1 MSRSRRARNGATSLR
16 PITRSPGSRCIGES
30 WQRRRSWT
38 RASWRCSKSRTPPS
52 NSKRSKTR
60 ASSWAR
66 PSSIPTSSRSACTR
80 FTRASR
86 RSPEAKRKSRKS
98 ASASARKVASSNG
111 KTQNRNHHQHHPRD
125 PLWRE
130 GREVDPCDRR
140 GPDRHERGAHRS
152 ARLSDALLR
161 RAGDERL
168 GAVEER
174 GGQALAEES
183 RRVRRLH
190 LRHRGIQPQHPR
202 GAQARSGLRVYRV
215 EPQGRGLCRLR
226 KRRGGAVDRATE
238 AHVRGAADGPD
249 AYRSAYPGR
258 RFHGSFDAGQGPEGA
273 FVPRAELEDHAR
285 RAAMVGERVDGR
297 AVLPGLSE
305 DGVLSFDGPDLL
317 EEPLLEHLNF
327 SQTLGA
333 VRIHDEVRVSR
344 GHAPG
349 KKPNQPAG
357 FQVRCD
363 ERCTRQGDTEARNG
377 GRKQQRLVAVPLSLI
392 GVAVVQADRLEPDGP
407 RLPLIVKKRHF
418 EEVAGCAREPATP
431 KRRAAYRNKLL
442 VIELDGSQPGP
453 RAGAEPHC
461 HVDLIACEI
470 R

>member
-1 MSRSRRARNGATSLR
+1 MAL
-16 PITRSPGSRCIGES
+16 
-30 WQRRRSWT
+30 
-38 RASWRCSKSRTPPS
+38 S
-52 NSKRSKTR
+52 NSRPVKTR
-60 ASSWAR
+60 ASSWAPR
-66 PSSIPTSSRSACTR
+66 SSIRTSSRSACTP
-80 FTRASR
+80 FTRASA
-86 RSPEAKRKSRKS
+86 RSTRAKRKSRRS
-98 ASASARKVASSNG
+98 ASASGLKVASNG
-111 KTQNRNHHQHHPRD
+111 KPQNRNHHQHRPRD
-125 PLWRE
+125 PLRRE
-130 GREVDPCDRR
+130 GGEVDPGDRG
-140 GPDRHERGAHRS
+140 GPNRHERGADRP

-183 RRVRRLH
+183 RRVRRLY
-190 LRHRGIQPQHPR
+190 LRHRGIQPQHPG
-202 GAQARSGLRVYRV
+202 GAQERSGLRVYRV

-226 KRRGGAVDRATE
+226 KRRGGAGDRATE

-258 RFHGSFDAGQGPEGA
+258 RFHGGFDAGQGPEGA

-305 DGVLSFDGPDLL
+305 DGVLSFDGSDLL

-377 GRKQQRLVAVPLSLI
+377 GRKEQRLVAVPLSLT
-392 GVAVVQADRLEPDGP
+392 GVAVVQADRLKPDRP
-407 RLPLIVKKRHF
+407 RLPLIVKERHF
-418 EEVAGCAREPATP
+418 EEVAGCPREPATP
-431 KRRAAYRNKLL
+431 ERRAAYRNKLL

-453 RAGAEPHC
+453 CAGAEPHC
-461 HVDLIACEI
+461 HVDLIAREI